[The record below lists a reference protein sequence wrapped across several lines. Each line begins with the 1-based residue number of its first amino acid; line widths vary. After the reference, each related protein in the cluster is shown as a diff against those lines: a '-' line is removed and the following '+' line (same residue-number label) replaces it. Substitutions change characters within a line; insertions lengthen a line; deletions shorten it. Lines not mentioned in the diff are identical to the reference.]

1 MWFSVIT
8 PFGFSKLKA
17 LTELQGKVTQPLPV
31 NIIFQTTDNILL
43 IKVSNIHLSRVQ
55 EACLVPGNTEAAN
68 CRTLLLGTSNW

>member
-8 PFGFSKLKA
+8 AFGFLKLKT
-17 LTELQGKVTQPLPV
+17 LTKLQGKVTQLLPV

-43 IKVSNIHLSRVQ
+43 IKVSSIHLSRVQ
-55 EACLVPGNTEAAN
+55 EVCLVPGNTEAAS

>member
-8 PFGFSKLKA
+8 PFVFLKLNI
-17 LTELQGKVTQPLPV
+17 LTELQGKVTQLLPV
-31 NIIFQTTDNILL
+31 NTIFQTTDNILL
-43 IKVSNIHLSRVQ
+43 IKVSSIHLSRVQ